1 MADIIGGSRKKNASA
16 NADIYFDIKVEKIR
30 NAVGILNDNVS
41 ATKSDI
47 DNIKEKIDQMENLLI
62 SIEARI

>member
-1 MADIIGGSRKKNASA
+1 MANVIGGSRKKAASA
-16 NADIYFDIKVEKIR
+16 NADIYFDIKDEKIR

-47 DNIKEKIDQMENLLI
+47 DRIKERIDQMENLLI